1 MKIQLKRSDNLK
13 NQAALPPSAGAM
25 EDGELAVNYNA
36 ADPTIFIKDSNGE
49 IIKIAT
55 TASTDQGILW
65 ENTDSK
71 LYPADLTHY
80 IGIGTNNP
88 GAPLAVENSSVPEIR
103 LIRTN
108 SSGNYAAFT
117 AQGGN
122 SENLIISTDN
132 ANRNSASIQL
142 KVSNKLA
149 LFMNSAG
156 NVGIQKNNPT
166 AALDV
171 TGGGK
176 FSQKVTSATTV
187 AGDSDQTLTTKKY
200 VQDLIDALID
210 DNALWTEKNGALV
223 PITIS
228 NNLGVGQENPSQKLD
243 VNGNINVTGNIY
255 IGGRGTSALT
265 RNTDGSSTITTKSY
279 VDARDAALKSELQ
292 GQINSG
298 VSGGTFWKLTGDD
311 LSPKSTSYGVA
322 IGKDRANEALDVQG
336 NTNVSGWLATRKTTS
351 SDNDWIV
358 TTKSYVDDEIFNND
372 EKVVELLLEYVE
384 EANLWSESEDGNDI
398 FPENTNYS
406 VGIGNKDPKVK
417 LDVTGEIRA
426 TKAIYADVDEKVATE
441 TYVDQKVGAADT
453 WDQTGN
459 TLHPQVIANNVGI
472 NIKTATEKLH
482 VAGNIKA
489 TGNIYASNN
498 QKVATESYVI
508 GKVNGIDF
516 WNRSSG
522 KLYPQTIADKV
533 GIGTTNPIHPLHVNG
548 NIKSESKIYS
558 AATGSSDYT
567 TTVTTKGYVDSLVSS
582 NNYWK
587 LENGNLYPK
596 STNNKVGIGLNNPS
610 TPLHV
615 KGEIRVTDG
624 KVRSSETV
632 SEDSDNICATKGYVD
647 NKVSGAG
654 YWSRGTNKTYLTNQ
668 GDRLGVGTSSPSERL
683 HVDGHILCTQDVT
696 AKGGRLATESFV
708 NTQVGNSGEWT
719 SNGAGDKVYPKN
731 ISANIGINTKTPDQK
746 LTVAGNIKCTG
757 TVYANTNKP
766 LSTKEY
772 VDNEV
777 NNIDFWKRT
786 GSTLAPKNS
795 GDMVVIGN
803 KIDETDNKLEV
814 KGAIKANGFRIDLLD
829 ELK

>member
-13 NQAALPPSAGAM
+13 NQAALPPSSGAM

-80 IGIGTNNP
+80 IGIGTKNP
-88 GAPLAVENSSVPEIR
+88 GAPLAVENSSLPEIR

-108 SSGNYAAFT
+108 SAGNYAAFT

-132 ANRNSASIQL
+132 ANRKSASIEL

-171 TGGGK
+171 IGGGK

-187 AGDSDQTLTTKKY
+187 AGDSDQTLTTKKF
-200 VQDLIDALID
+200 VEDLIDALID

-223 PITIS
+223 PIKIS

-311 LSPKSTSYGVA
+311 LSPKSTSYDVA
-322 IGKDRANEALDVQG
+322 IGKDKANEALDVQG

-358 TTKSYVDDEIFNND
+358 TTKSYVDNEVTIIGED
-372 EKVVELLLEYVE
+372 VVAFLLEYIEDVT
-384 EANLWSESEDGNDI
+384 LWSENGNDL

-417 LDVTGEIRA
+417 LDVTGEIRS
-426 TKAIYADVDEKVATE
+426 TETIYAEVDKPVATQA
-441 TYVDQKVGAADT
+441 YVDNKVGAADT

-472 NIKTATEKLH
+472 NITTATEKLH
-482 VAGNIKA
+482 VKGNIKA
-489 TGNIYASNN
+489 TENIYASNN
-498 QKVATESYVI
+498 QKVATETYV
-508 GKVNGIDF
+508 KNRVKEIDF

-533 GIGTTNPIHPLHVNG
+533 GIATTNPLYPLHVNG
-548 NIKSESKIYS
+548 VIKSENKIYS
-558 AATGSSDYT
+558 AATGSSDYP
-567 TTVTTKGYVDSLVSS
+567 TTVTTKDYVDNLVSSNNYWNLENGKLYPKNTSNKVGIGLDNPATPLHVKGEVRVTDGKVRCSETVSGDDKYTCTTKGYVDS
-582 NNYWK
+582 
-587 LENGNLYPK
+587 
-596 STNNKVGIGLNNPS
+596 
-610 TPLHV
+610 
-615 KGEIRVTDG
+615 
-624 KVRSSETV
+624 
-632 SEDSDNICATKGYVD
+632 
-647 NKVSGAG
+647 KVSGAG
-654 YWSRGTNKTYLTNQ
+654 YWSRGTNKTYLTNN
-668 GDRLGVGTSSPSERL
+668 GDNLGVGTTSPSQKL
-683 HVDGHILCTQDVT
+683 HVVGNILCTGTVT
-696 AKGGRLATESFV
+696 ASGGKLATESFV

-719 SNGAGDKVYPKN
+719 SNGTKVYPKDYTRDLVG
-731 ISANIGINTKTPDQK
+731 IGTNNPDQK
-746 LTVAGNIKCTG
+746 LTVVGNIKCSG
-757 TVYANTNKP
+757 KVYANNSKE
-766 LSTKEY
+766 LSTVEY
-772 VDNEV
+772 VNSKVNGIDYWDKSGSNLYTEGDVSKVGIKINNPEV
-777 NNIDFWKRT
+777 ELHVN
-786 GSTLAPKNS
+786 
-795 GDMVVIGN
+795 GDIIATN
-803 KIDETDNKLEV
+803 
-814 KGAIKANGFRIDLLD
+814 FRIDKLT
-829 ELK
+829 EI

>member
-13 NQAALPPSAGAM
+13 NQAALPPSSGAM

-36 ADPTIFIKDSNGE
+36 ADPTIFIKDSNGD

-80 IGIGTNNP
+80 IGIGTKNP

-108 SSGNYAAFT
+108 STGNYAAFT

-122 SENLIISTDN
+122 SENLIISADN
-132 ANRNSASIQL
+132 ANKSNASIEL

-187 AGDSDQTLTTKKY
+187 EADSDQTLTTKKF

-223 PITIS
+223 PIKIS

-243 VNGNINVTGNIY
+243 VNGNINVTGDIY

-311 LSPKSTSYGVA
+311 LSPKSTSYDVA
-322 IGKDRANEALDVQG
+322 IGKDKADEALDVQG

-358 TTKSYVDDEIFNND
+358 TTKSYVDNEVTIIGED
-372 EKVVELLLEYVE
+372 VVAFLLEYIEDVT
-384 EANLWSESEDGNDI
+384 LWSESEDGNDI
-398 FPENTNYS
+398 FPENTKYS

-417 LDVTGEIRA
+417 LDVTGDIRA
-426 TKAIYADVDEKVATE
+426 TGIIYADENKPVATE
-441 TYVDQKVGAADT
+441 KYVDDKVGAADT

-489 TGNIYASNN
+489 TGSIYASNN
-498 QKVATESYVI
+498 QKVATESYVV

-533 GIGTTNPIHPLHVNG
+533 GINTTNPLYPLHVNG
-548 NIKSESKIYS
+548 DIKCEDKIYS
-558 AATGSSDYT
+558 AATSSGDGS

-582 NNYWK
+582 NNYWTLSSGK
-587 LENGNLYPK
+587 LYPK
-596 STNNKVGIGLNNPS
+596 STNNKVGIGLTNPA

-615 KGEIRVTDG
+615 KGEIRTDG

-632 SEDSDNICATKGYVD
+632 SGDSNNICATKGYVD
-647 NKVSGAG
+647 SKVSGAG
-654 YWSRGTNKTYLTNQ
+654 YWSRGTNKTYLTNN
-668 GDRLGVGTSSPSERL
+668 GDNLGVGTTSPSQKL
-683 HVDGHILCTQDVT
+683 HVVGNILCTGTVT
-696 AKGGRLATESFV
+696 ASGGKLATESFV

-719 SNGAGDKVYPKN
+719 SNGTKVYPKDYTRDLVG
-731 ISANIGINTKTPDQK
+731 IGTNNPDQK
-746 LTVAGNIKCTG
+746 LTVVGNIKCSG
-757 TVYANTNKP
+757 KVYANNSKE
-766 LSTKEY
+766 LSTVEY
-772 VDNEV
+772 VNSKVNGIDYWDKSGSNLYTEGDVSKVGIKINNPEV
-777 NNIDFWKRT
+777 ELHVN
-786 GSTLAPKNS
+786 
-795 GDMVVIGN
+795 GDIIATN
-803 KIDETDNKLEV
+803 
-814 KGAIKANGFRIDLLD
+814 FRIDKLT
-829 ELK
+829 EI